1 MIAYEVPLDPLSL
14 VDFLYWPYTVLL
26 WPGLMVLWYLKS
38 QVQQTSCPCK
48 ELELIAVPLKVN
60 ATNDYQEE
68 ISNCLDILYFV
79 NRNPSVRGI
88 DCVKPRSITKYLNQL
103 SIVIGSLLILVI
115 IVKPVTVGLLA
126 RTCPPFTVT
135 VFSSIIQILC
145 WWPYCGRF
153 W

>member
-68 ISNCLDILYFV
+68 ISNRLDTLCFV
-79 NRNPSVRGI
+79 NRNPSVRGT
-88 DCVKPRSITKYLNQL
+88 DCVKPQSITKYLNQL
-103 SIVIGSLLILVI
+103 SIVIGSLLIFGDHCETSDCRVI
-115 IVKPVTVGLLA
+115 GTYLPPIYSYCLLIDHPD
-126 RTCPPFTVT
+126 TLLMT
-135 VFSSIIQILC
+135 LL
-145 WWPYCGRF
+145 W
-153 W
+153 